1 MKLMTNSPFSRK
13 MVPLSLA
20 AVQKAVSNQNLC
32 RESHLKTQFFS
43 YFLRKFDGQIPFV
56 RPNPKR
62 QFRPFAHFRAGGRTR
77 PWSSEKRKT
86 IATVDID
93 NGARILNSGL
103 LYLLHIQPGLA
114 PGTGLRFVHPRLP
127 SIVAFGTFHLFHIN
141 TVVIRV
147 LITFDCI

>member
-1 MKLMTNSPFSRK
+1 MRK
-13 MVPLSLA
+13 S
-20 AVQKAVSNQNLC
+20 
-32 RESHLKTQFFS
+32 
-43 YFLRKFDGQIPFV
+43 DGQFPSL
-56 RPNPKR
+56 RPNPKGLSR
-62 QFRPFAHFRAGGRTR
+62 LSAHLREMERAR

-86 IATVDID
+86 IVTVDID
-93 NGARILNSGL
+93 NVAGIWNSGL

-114 PGTGLRFVHPRLP
+114 PGTGLRFVHPSLP